1 MKRLLIALLFAAPA
15 FANTPEHFFGSL
27 ALHPNAP
34 QLPTAT
40 VPPPPVLT
48 PIDPT
53 PTIALVAAAQ
63 ANSDS
68 QWTWTRDSLVKVG
81 AKLDAIAA
89 DEALE
94 VGETTNLKNQITGLQ
109 AQLDALKAQVAAIPS
124 GVQGPPGAQGLQG
137 VPGTPGAQGVQGIPG
152 VPGLPGAPGP
162 QGVAGVPGPAG
173 PMGPQGPPGPGG
185 PPPTTCTAP
194 CYALAFSTSATRIG
208 AVTLNGATVKGIVY
222 IFTSSLA
229 DPTNTTPAGVSSVC
243 YWLDPPRDTAGV
255 VNLSG
260 APRWCEG
267 GAPWDFAGSATA
279 TTANPWN
286 SATVP
291 NGQHTVA
298 QSVRTVAGTS
308 EVDTAVVT
316 VAN

>member
-1 MKRLLIALLFAAPA
+1 MIIIKRLAVILLLAMPA
-15 FANTPEHFFGSL
+15 FANTPGHFFDSL

-53 PTIALVAAAQ
+53 PTMALVAAAQ

-109 AQLDALKAQVAAIPS
+109 AQLDALKAQVNAIPS

-137 VPGTPGAQGVQGIPG
+137 VPGTPGAQGVQGIAG

-173 PMGPQGPPGPGG
+173 PMGPQGPQGPPGG
-185 PPPTTCTAP
+185 APPPTSCSTPP
-194 CYALAFSTSATRIG
+194 CYALSFSANATRAG
-208 AVTLNGATVKGIVY
+208 AVNLNGAMVKGIVY
-222 IFTSSLA
+222 IFTASAA
-229 DPTNTTPAGVSSVC
+229 DPTNINPPGTITQVC
-243 YWLDPPRDTAGV
+243 YWLDNPTM
-255 VNLSG
+255 SG
-260 APRWCEG
+260 PARLCEG
-267 GAPWDFAGSATA
+267 GAPWDFAGSASP
-279 TTANPWN
+279 TTSNPWN
-286 SATVP
+286 TATIP
-291 NGQHTVA
+291 NGVHRITQQLA
-298 QSVRTVAGTS
+298 PSGES
-308 EVDTAVVT
+308 DTAQFT